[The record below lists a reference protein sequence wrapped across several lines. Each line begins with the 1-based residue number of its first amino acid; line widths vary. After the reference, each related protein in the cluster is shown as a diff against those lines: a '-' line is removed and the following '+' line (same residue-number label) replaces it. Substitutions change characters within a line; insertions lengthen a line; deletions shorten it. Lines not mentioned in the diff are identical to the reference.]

1 MADTLSIKRHDR
13 AAGATYI
20 FIWMAVSAVQS
31 AILAVMGQP
40 FICTCGVI
48 QFWHGTVSDAG
59 NSQHLSDWYTFSH
72 IIHGFG
78 FYFLLWLAAPGSSLL
93 HRFAVAL
100 VLEAEWEIF
109 ENTPLIIERY
119 RQGAMAQGYFGDS
132 IINSV
137 GDTFAAALGFILAR
151 VLPRSATIAL
161 LVAMELGVGYA
172 IRDNL
177 LLNIVQLAYPTET
190 LSRWQ
195 TR

>member
-1 MADTLSIKRHDR
+1 MGDSLSITQHDR
-13 AAGATYI
+13 AAEPTYI
-20 FIWMAVSAVQS
+20 FIWIAVAAIQS
-31 AILAVMGQP
+31 AILAAMGQP
-40 FICTCGVI
+40 FICTCGVVE
-48 QFWHGTVSDAG
+48 FWHGTVSDAG

-78 FYFLLWLAAPGSSLL
+78 FYLLLWLVAPRISLI
-93 HRFAVAL
+93 HRFAMAL
-100 VLEAEWEIF
+100 VLEAGWEII

-137 GDTFAAALGFILAR
+137 ADTFAAAIGFLLAR

-172 IRDNL
+172 VRDNL
-177 LLNIVQLAYPTET
+177 LLNILQLACPSET

-195 TR
+195 VQ

>member
-1 MADTLSIKRHDR
+1 MADTLSITQHDR
-13 AAGATYI
+13 TAWPTYI
-20 FIWMAVSAVQS
+20 WIWVAVAAVQS
-31 AILAVMGQP
+31 AILAAMGQP
-40 FICTCGVI
+40 FICTCGVVRL
-48 QFWHGTVSDAG
+48 WHGTVSDAG

-78 FYFLLWLAAPGSSLL
+78 FYFLLWLAAPRISLI
-93 HRFAVAL
+93 HRFAMAL
-100 VLEAEWEIF
+100 LLEAGWEIF

-137 GDTFAAALGFILAR
+137 ADAFAAALGFILAR

-177 LLNIVQLAYPTET
+177 LLNIVQLAYPSEM

-195 TR
+195 AR